1 MLELRDNSALNHLSS
16 LLLLSLFLFQPL
28 AAFNVG
34 LGAPSC
40 GTFGT
45 ACTSGDL
52 LKKRGSIG
60 GGELNQPSSIDTCTD
75 GSDGIYRTDESMEAI
90 TIADKNGGI
99 MTTGS
104 TVVISADVLAYTYD
118 DGKTL
123 QYLNLASLGSS
134 FFFILGFSL
143 VSYYSLRRLVR

>member
-1 MLELRDNSALNHLSS
+1 MA
-16 LLLLSLFLFQPL
+16 
-28 AAFNVG
+28 
-34 LGAPSC
+34 
-40 GTFGT
+40 
-45 ACTSGDL
+45 
-52 LKKRGSIG
+52 
-60 GGELNQPSSIDTCTD
+60 
-75 GSDGIYRTDESMEAI
+75 AI

-123 QYLNLASLGSS
+123 QYLNLASLSS
-134 FFFILGFSL
+134 SFFILGFSL